1 MATILYLGEL
11 SPGQTARMRMRALQ
25 RLGHQVVGI
34 DTVQP
39 WRQAS
44 WLNRQWQRRLSRGAI
59 VRSINRSVRVAAKQ
73 FCPDLVWA
81 DKQEFLWAST
91 VEALRQRGA
100 LTVHF
105 TPDPY
110 FTLAWKQ
117 TPLQTQ
123 ALRSYEV
130 LAYCKAYERQHYE
143 ATGAALLALPLGFCE
158 EQHRPV
164 PPSDPSWCAAVGF
177 LGGWE
182 PRRQLLLGAVAAVV
196 PAGDGGVNLW
206 GGHWDFLRTGRA
218 GLRSRLILRQ
228 LAGMEPYSIRA
239 DPLIAGCLR
248 GDEVYGDAYAQALT
262 GARIGLG
269 FLRKVWPDQHTTRS
283 FEIPACGSMLL
294 ADRSREHQQLFREG
308 VEAEFFSCS
317 EELVDKAR
325 FYCRQES
332 ARARIAAAGRR
343 RCFTSGYSYLHRMN
357 TALKTLGVTS
367 PADGLKDSLT
377 D

>member
-1 MATILYLGEL
+1 MARILYLGEL
-11 SPGQTARMRMRALQ
+11 SPGQTARMRMRALE

-59 VRSINRSVRVAAKQ
+59 VRGLNRSVRAAARELR
-73 FCPDLVWA
+73 PDLVWA

-91 VEALRQRGA
+91 VRGLRQQGA

-117 TPLQTQ
+117 TPLQNQ
-123 ALRSYEV
+123 ALAAYEV
-130 LAYCKAYERQHYE
+130 LAYCKAYEREHYE

-164 PPSDPSWCAAVGF
+164 SPRDPSWYGAIGF

-182 PRRQLLLGAVAAVV
+182 PRRQVLLGAVAAALS
-196 PAGDGGVNLW
+196 PSDGGVNLW
-206 GGHWDFLRTGRA
+206 GGHWDFLRSGRA

-228 LAGMEPYSIRA
+228 LAGTEPYAIRS

-269 FLRKVWPDQHTTRS
+269 FLRRVCPDQHTTRS

-294 ADRSREHQQLFREG
+294 ADRSIEHQQLFREG
-308 VEAEFFSCS
+308 VEAEFFSCQ

-332 ARARIAAAGRR
+332 ARARIAAAGQR
-343 RCFTSGYSYLHRMN
+343 RCHSSGYSYLQRMK
-357 TALKTLGVTS
+357 TALHTLGVAS
-367 PADGLKDSLT
+367 PIA
-377 D
+377 